1 MCKDFVFLNRDTG
14 AEKSNSQHV
23 RKVSSVADAI
33 EVPGVYD
40 IVGEEYYA
48 ESENGAAGIARQ
60 LRSTDTTKSCF
71 SMIVTEKQRNRLGGR
86 GCDF

>member
-1 MCKDFVFLNRDTG
+1 MCKDFVFLNRDAG

-23 RKVSSVADAI
+23 RKVSGVADAI

-40 IVGEEYYA
+40 IVGEEYA
-48 ESENGAAGIARQ
+48 ESENGPAGIARQ
-60 LRSTDTTKSCF
+60 LRSTDTTKSCPT
-71 SMIVTEKQRNRLGGR
+71 MIVTERQRNRPGSR